1 MDEKKLIERAK
12 EGHNL
17 SMNFLLEENYTAL
30 YAYLLKMTGNE
41 EVTKDMVQDTMI
53 KAVAGIKKFR
63 GDAKFSSWLIRIGI
77 NTYKNYL
84 KKNKLPVTS
93 LESNLISGQDL
104 EDEFEK
110 KDRFKQVVEWLKKVK
125 EPDRT
130 IFILKYYEGYN
141 YQEIAH
147 ITGVK
152 IGTCK
157 SKMHYLI
164 NKIRKEMEVAG

>member
-1 MDEKKLIERAK
+1 MDEKRLIEKAK
-12 EGHNL
+12 EGHTL

-63 GDAKFSSWLIRIGI
+63 GDSKFSSWLIRISI

-84 KKNKLPVTS
+84 KKNKISVTD
-93 LESNLISGQDL
+93 LEPDLVSGQNV
-104 EDEFEK
+104 EDEVEK
-110 KDRFKQVVEWLKKVK
+110 KNRFKEVVERLKKVK

-130 IFILKYYEGYN
+130 IFILKYYEGYD
-141 YQEIAH
+141 YQEIAD

-164 NKIRKEMEVAG
+164 NKLRKEMEVA